1 MLEKP
6 RKKSIV
12 VALAG
17 PPNVGKSTV
26 FNLLTGLSQHVGN
39 WPGKTVEQK
48 TGVLRHDNLTM
59 NFVDLPGTYSLTAN
73 STEEQIARD
82 YLVKENPDVVVA
94 VLNAASLERNL
105 YLVAEL
111 IELAPRLIIALNMSD
126 VAQQQGMKIDSKA
139 LESTL
144 NIPVIPMVA
153 NRNQGLRE
161 LVRAVEHKSSQPI
174 PSRGARHV
182 EADTE
187 IKSVI
192 DHVEGLLTDESTTPY
207 PSHWAATKLLE
218 GDEQISKLVRQR
230 LSPTQWS
237 ALDSFLKENESAAV
251 TIATLRFEWVKKV
264 VAVAQEKP
272 PLGQVSLTERL
283 DRAATH
289 PILGLLILVA
299 IMGIVFWLVYS
310 IGVPIQR
317 FLEVSLIERTRE
329 IVHNTLHFMP
339 GWVPSFLGEGIL
351 SGVGTVLT
359 FIPIL
364 FFFFLAWAILE
375 DTGYM
380 ARVAFVTDRF
390 MHLIGLHGKS
400 VLPLILGF
408 GCNVPAVMGTRIIE
422 SERARLLTVLL
433 TPLIPCTG
441 RMAVVTLIAA
451 AFFGSQAILVS
462 IGIMIFSLL
471 MLVIS
476 GLIMNRFVL
485 GGERTALIMELPL
498 YHSPNLRIIGLVTW
512 QRIVAFIKRAG
523 TIILVVSVLVWLLS
537 SFPTGGI
544 GESFLAQ
551 IGRWLQSLGKLM
563 GLNWQLMVALL
574 SSFIAKENTIATLG
588 ILIGGSKAG
597 FTQALQ
603 QMLTPAS
610 ALAFLVIQ
618 VLFIPCA
625 ATVAVIHQETRDWRW
640 TAFSIGF
647 QLVLSFS
654 MAILVFQVARLV
666 MLGT

>member
-1 MLEKP
+1 MLEKSGE
-6 RKKSIV
+6 KTIV
-12 VALAG
+12 IALAG

-73 STEEQIARD
+73 SVEEKIARD

-94 VLNAASLERNL
+94 VLNAASLEHNL

-111 IELAPRLIIALNMSD
+111 IELAPRLIIALNMMD
-126 VAQQQGMKIDSKA
+126 VAQQQGMKIDSRA
-139 LESTL
+139 LESAL
-144 NIPVIPMVA
+144 GIPVIPMVA
-153 NRNQGLRE
+153 TKNQGIRE
-161 LVRAVEHKSSQPI
+161 LVRMIEYESNQLTKS
-174 PSRGARHV
+174 RDVRHI
-182 EADTE
+182 ESDSE
-187 IKSVI
+187 IKGVI
-192 DHVEGLLTDESTTPY
+192 DRVEGLLTDESTAPY
-207 PSHWAATKLLE
+207 PRHWAATKLLE
-218 GDEQISKLVRQR
+218 GDNQISKLVRQR
-230 LSPTQWS
+230 LSQNQW
-237 ALDSFLKENESAAV
+237 AVLDSFLKEKEFAAV
-251 TIATLRFEWVKKV
+251 TIATLRYEWVEKV

-289 PILGLLILVA
+289 PILGLGILLGVMGLI
-299 IMGIVFWLVYS
+299 FWLVYS
-310 IGVPIQR
+310 LGVPVQH

-329 IVHNTLHFMP
+329 ILYVKLYFMP
-339 GWVPSFLGEGIL
+339 GWFQSFLGNGIL

-359 FIPIL
+359 FIPIM
-364 FFFFLAWAILE
+364 FFFFMAWAFLE
-375 DTGYM
+375 DVGYT

-390 MHLIGLHGKS
+390 MHLLGLHGKS
-400 VLPLILGF
+400 VLPLVLGF

-441 RMAVVTLIAA
+441 RMAVIAIIAA

-462 IGIMIFSLL
+462 IGIILFSLL
-471 MLVIS
+471 MLIIS

-485 GGERTALIMELPL
+485 GGERTALMMELPL
-498 YHSPNLRIIGLVTW
+498 YHLPNLRIIGLISW
-512 QRIVAFIKRAG
+512 QRIVVFVKRAG
-523 TIILVVSVLVWLLS
+523 TIILIVSIFVWLLS
-537 SFPTGGI
+537 SFPGGSI
-544 GESFLAQ
+544 EESFLAQ
-551 IGRWLQSLGKLM
+551 IGRWLEPLGKLM

-588 ILIGGSKAG
+588 VLLGGEKAG
-597 FTQALQ
+597 LTQALKEV
-603 QMLTPAS
+603 LVPAS
-610 ALAFLVIQ
+610 ALAFLVVQ
-618 VLFIPCA
+618 VLFVPCA
-625 ATVAVIHQETRDWRW
+625 ATVAVIRQETGSWRW

-654 MAILVFQVARLV
+654 MAFLVFQVARLV

>member
-1 MLEKP
+1 MLEKTGG
-6 RKKSIV
+6 KSIV

-39 WPGKTVEQK
+39 WPGKTVEHK
-48 TGVLRHDNLTM
+48 TGVLHRGNLTI

-73 STEEQIARD
+73 SVEEQIARD

-111 IELAPRLIIALNMSD
+111 IELAQRLIIALNMTD
-126 VAQQQGMKIDSKA
+126 VARQQGMKIDYRA
-139 LESTL
+139 LESAL

-153 NRNQGLRE
+153 NRNQGLSE
-161 LVRAVEHKSSQPI
+161 LVKTIEHESSQPL
-174 PSRGARHV
+174 RARDVRHI
-182 EADTE
+182 ESDSE
-187 IKSVI
+187 IKAVI
-192 DHVEGLLTDESTTPY
+192 DDVEGLLTDDSIAPY
-207 PSHWAATKLLE
+207 PNHWAAMKLLE
-218 GDEQISKLVRQR
+218 GDEQINKLVRQS
-230 LSPTQWS
+230 LPQTQWS
-237 ALDSFLKENESAAV
+237 RLEPFLKEHESAAV
-251 TIATLRFEWVKKV
+251 TIATLRFEWVERI
-264 VAVAQEKP
+264 AGTAQEKP

-289 PILGLLILVA
+289 PILGLVILVA

-317 FLEVSLIERTRE
+317 FLEASLIQRARE
-329 IVHNTLHFMP
+329 LVYSVLQSMP
-339 GWVPSFLGEGIL
+339 AWVPSFLGDGIL

-359 FIPIL
+359 FVPIL

-441 RMAVVTLIAA
+441 RMAVIAIIAA

-462 IGIMIFSLL
+462 IGIVLFSLL
-471 MLVIS
+471 MLVVS

-485 GGERTALIMELPL
+485 GGERTAFVMELPL
-498 YHSPNLRIIGLVTW
+498 YHSPNLRTIGLVSW
-512 QRIVAFIKRAG
+512 QRIVAFVKRAG
-523 TIILVVSVLVWLLS
+523 TIILIVSIFVWLLS
-537 SFPTGGI
+537 TFPGGTI
-544 GESFLAQ
+544 EESFLAN
-551 IGRWLQSLGKLM
+551 IGRWLEPLGKLM

-588 ILIGGSKAG
+588 VLLGGSKAG
-597 FTQALQ
+597 LTQALKEV
-603 QMLTPAS
+603 LVPAS
-610 ALAFLVIQ
+610 ALAFLVVQ

-625 ATVAVIHQETRDWRW
+625 ATVAVVRQETRSWRW
-640 TAFSIGF
+640 TAFSVGF

-654 MAILVFQVARLV
+654 LAILVFQIARLT
-666 MLGT
+666 M

>member
-1 MLEKP
+1 MLEKSGEE
-6 RKKSIV
+6 SIV

-48 TGVLRHDNLTM
+48 TGVLHHSNLTI
-59 NFVDLPGTYSLTAN
+59 NLVDLPGTYSLTAN
-73 STEEQIARD
+73 SAEEQIARD
-82 YLVKENPDVVVA
+82 YLVKEKPYMVVA

-111 IELAPRLIIALNMSD
+111 IELAPRLIIALNMTD
-126 VAQQQGMKIDSKA
+126 VAQQQGMKIDARA
-139 LESTL
+139 LESAL

-153 NRNQGLRE
+153 SKNQGLNE
-161 LVRAVEHKSSQPI
+161 LVRAIEHESNQPI
-174 PSRGARHV
+174 KSRNIRHV
-182 EADTE
+182 EADSE
-187 IKSVI
+187 IKGVI
-192 DHVEGLLTDESTTPY
+192 DHVEGLLTDESITPY

-218 GDEQISKLVRQR
+218 GDGQISKLVRER
-230 LSPTQWS
+230 LSPAQWS
-237 ALDSFLKENESAAV
+237 ALEPFLKEHESAAV
-251 TIATLRFEWVKKV
+251 TIATLRFAWVEKV

-310 IGVPIQR
+310 AGIPIQR
-317 FLEVSLIERTRE
+317 FLETSLIDRARE
-329 IVHNTLHFMP
+329 MVYNNLYFMP
-339 GWVPSFLGEGIL
+339 GWVPSFLGNGLL

-408 GCNVPAVMGTRIIE
+408 GCNVPAVMGARIIE
-422 SERARLLTVLL
+422 SERARLLTILL

-441 RMAVVTLIAA
+441 RLAVIAIIAA
-451 AFFGSQAILVS
+451 AFFGSKAILVS
-462 IGIMIFSLL
+462 VGIVVFSLL

-476 GLIMNRFVL
+476 GLIMNRFIL
-485 GGERTALIMELPL
+485 SGERTALIMELPL
-498 YHSPNLRIIGLVTW
+498 YHSPNLRLAALVTW
-512 QRIVAFIKRAG
+512 QRILAFIKRAG
-523 TIILVVSVLVWLLS
+523 TIILVVSVIIWALS
-537 SFPTGGI
+537 SFPGGSI
-544 GESFLAQ
+544 EESFLAQ
-551 IGRWLQSLGKLM
+551 IGRWLDPVGRLM
-563 GLNWQLMVALL
+563 GLNWQMMVALL
-574 SSFIAKENTIATLG
+574 SSFVAKENTIATLG
-588 ILIGGSKAG
+588 VLTGGNASL
-597 FTQALQ
+597 TQALGAI
-603 QMLTPAS
+603 LTTAS

-625 ATVAVIHQETRDWRW
+625 ATVAVIRQETRSWRW
-640 TAFSIGF
+640 TAFCIGF

-654 MAILVFQVARLV
+654 MAILVFQVARLA
-666 MLGT
+666 MSGT